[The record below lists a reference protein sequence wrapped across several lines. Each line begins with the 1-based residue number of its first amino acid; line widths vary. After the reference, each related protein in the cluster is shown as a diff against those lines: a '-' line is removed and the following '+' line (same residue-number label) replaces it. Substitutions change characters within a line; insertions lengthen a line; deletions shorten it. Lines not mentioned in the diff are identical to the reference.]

1 MNPEKGYTYFRNS
14 LNVAIQEL
22 TGTDYETYMNLH
34 LADILHLS
42 YRLRYWQLIATLLMT
57 IPYIIMA
64 NKINELRLKHKAE
77 IQMIDSYVK
86 EYVRK
91 R

>member
-1 MNPEKGYTYFRNS
+1 M
-14 LNVAIQEL
+14 LQI
-22 TGTDYETYMNLH
+22 
-34 LADILHLS
+34 
-42 YRLRYWQLIATLLMT
+42 IATLLMT

-77 IQMIDSYVK
+77 IRMIDSYVK

>member
-1 MNPEKGYTYFRNS
+1 MNPEKGHTYFRNS

-42 YRLRYWQLIATLLMT
+42 YRLRYWQLMKKPGVGHKSVQWLFF
-57 IPYIIMA
+57 
-64 NKINELRLKHKAE
+64 LRGSKW
-77 IQMIDSYVK
+77 
-86 EYVRK
+86 
-91 R
+91 